1 MKKGVPKS
9 SKYPIYRYSTII
21 NNRKISRDII
31 KRPDIA
37 AIIAIEKGQFILEE
51 QNRFPNGNVIEI
63 PSGHLKKGEKP
74 MQCAFREFKE
84 ETGYEA
90 KKMTPLLTFY
100 PLIGYTTQKVHC
112 FVATGIRNTGMQKLD
127 KDEFLHVV
135 KINIKDTIKLIQ
147 SEQIVDSISVCAI
160 LYYIFKKRLQI

>member
-37 AIIAIEKGQFILEE
+37 AIIAIEKGQFILEK

-112 FVATGIRNTGMQKLD
+112 FVATGIKKTGMPKLD
-127 KDEFLHVV
+127 KEEFLDVM
-135 KINIKDTIKLIQ
+135 KINVEVLVKMIL
-147 SEQIVDSISVCAI
+147 SGEIVDSITICAV
-160 LYYIFKKRLQI
+160 LSYYFKKYL

>member
-37 AIIAIEKGQFILEE
+37 AIIAVEKGQFILEQ

-90 KKMTPLLTFY
+90 KKMKPLLTFY
-100 PLIGYTTQKVHC
+100 PQVGYTTHKVHC
-112 FVATGIRNTGMQKLD
+112 FVATGIKKTGMPKLD
-127 KDEFLHVV
+127 KEEFLDVM
-135 KINIKDTIKLIQ
+135 KINVEVLVKMIL
-147 SEQIVDSISVCAI
+147 SGEIVDSITICAV
-160 LYYIFKKRLQI
+160 LSYYFKKYL